1 MEVFLMRR
9 LLVPLAAAFAFA
21 LALACAPA
29 QAASFTLGQTSVA
42 SGLSPW
48 APGCG
53 GPGEALASS
62 VNYLNAEVETH
73 VAVNPTNANNVVA
86 LWQQDRWNDGGSH
99 GSLAGYS
106 FDGGLTYGHSAPA
119 FTRCAGGSGNTGGYE
134 RGTDP
139 WLSFGP
145 NGRLHAITIG
155 FDNSTARN
163 AILAAFSDDGGRTW
177 STPRIVR
184 FDNPRA
190 LGNAFNDKETLT
202 ADPFNPSLVYATWQ
216 RIISPSETTS
226 QEGFNNARSFYSEAY
241 FARSTNGGQ
250 AWEPARA
257 IFAENGKLTQTI
269 ANQVEVLPNGTLI
282 NGFNLI
288 HAATNRKGTRGYNV
302 ALVRSPDK
310 GVTWSGDIFVN
321 RLLVDDVTDPDD
333 GHDVRTGDI
342 IPDWAVD
349 RSSNPATRGNVY
361 VVWMDTRF
369 NDPDHND
376 ILLAR
381 SRNGGLNWDP
391 PVIVDKAPR
400 GVDAF
405 TAMVDVDSQGR
416 VAVSYYD
423 FRKDVPGDDALSTD
437 LWIAHSHDGGA
448 SFAAADE
455 SRATARSFDMRTA
468 PDALGYFVGDY
479 AGLGHFGTTFHP
491 TWVGANDGN
500 TTNRTDVFHRTAR

>member
-1 MEVFLMRR
+1 MKGFLAGA
-9 LLVPLAAAFAFA
+9 VVAFIFAISAATAHA
-21 LALACAPA
+21 AP
-29 QAASFTLGQTSVA
+29 FTLGPTSVA

-86 LWQQDRWNDGGSH
+86 FWQQDRWNDGGSH
-99 GSLAGYS
+99 GNLAGFS
-106 FDGGLTYGHSAPA
+106 FDGGITWGRSAPA
-119 FTRCAGGSGNTGGYE
+119 FTRCAGGTGNTGGYE

-139 WLSFGP
+139 WLSFSP

-163 AILAAFSDDGGRTW
+163 AILAAFSDNGGATW

-190 LGNAFNDKETLT
+190 VGNAFNDKETLT
-202 ADPFNPSLVYATWQ
+202 ADPFNSSLVYATWQ

-226 QEGFNNARSFYSEAY
+226 QQGFNNASSFFSEAY

-250 AWEPARA
+250 SWEPARA
-257 IFAENGKLTQTI
+257 IFREHGVLTQTI
-269 ANQVEVLPNGTLI
+269 GNQVDVLPNGTLI

-288 HAATNRKGTRGYNV
+288 HAVTNRKKTRGFSV

-310 GVTWSGDIFVN
+310 GVTWSDDIFVN
-321 RLLVDDVTDPDD
+321 RLLSDEVTDPDD

-342 IPDWAVD
+342 LPDWAVD
-349 RSSNPATRGNVY
+349 RSSNATTRGNVY
-361 VVWMDTRF
+361 VVWMDTRL
-369 NDPDHND
+369 NDSDHND

-391 PVIVDKAPR
+391 PVVVDKTPR

-405 TAMVDVDSQGR
+405 TPMVDVDSSGR

-423 FRKDVPGDDALSTD
+423 FRNDVRGDAVLSTD
-437 LWIAHSHDGGA
+437 LWITHSHDGGS
-448 SFAAADE
+448 SFPDE
-455 SRATARSFDMRTA
+455 SRVTTASFDMRTA

-479 AGLGHFGTTFHP
+479 TGLSHFNGRFDSL
-491 TWVGANDGN
+491 WVGANTGN
-500 TTNRTDVFHRTAR
+500 LANRTDAFHRSAQ